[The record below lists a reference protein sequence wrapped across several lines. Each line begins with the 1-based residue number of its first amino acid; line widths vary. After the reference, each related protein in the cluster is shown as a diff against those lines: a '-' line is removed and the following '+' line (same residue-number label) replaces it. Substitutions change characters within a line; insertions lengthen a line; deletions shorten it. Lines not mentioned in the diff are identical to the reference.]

1 MKRKKYFHFLIY
13 RLLFGILT
21 GVLIFGTIF
30 AYLKDKYKTA
40 INQGFERLTDQY
52 ERMIYLHN
60 QHQVDNLYINIM
72 CNFYQADYIR
82 MARVRDDGAFVPIYE
97 SDYDIVPT
105 ELSVQRWLYLT
116 KEENLLLLEQQETTT
131 DMAAYSVVFKKCD
144 DIWDV
149 RYHPDSGLINAY
161 QLVWMSDVFSDK
173 LFSVP
178 AQFSEKRQKQELN
191 IESAFTD
198 DDQLYLG
205 EVSTKADGFFG
216 LVNGK
221 EWDFREGDYLDYYDK
236 VIDTLDN
243 GPELPS
249 HIYGFQK
256 RPDEFLAQE
265 GDIFLISSI
274 KDLYAPGY
282 NPKFQ
287 EFKNNRIYIAEMES
301 NGRLTRGVIELFQI
315 SGHKYI
321 IEYIITTAT
330 FTEAFR
336 PALIVIAGSIA
347 ALCIIIPMLTAI
359 RPYLQYKKAY
369 ELNAF
374 KNNLIDSLAHNL
386 KTPLQILSG
395 YAENLKDTDD
405 DKDKDRYADEILAKT
420 RSMNEDIEAILKTAE
435 KNDLRFKKASCSE
448 VIKEVA
454 FRVGAD
460 VDIEGDKKIRID
472 REYFKTALTCIIDN
486 ANKYRK
492 PDSKINVV
500 IDSKAITFANKA
512 TADRF
517 TPGTGITIAGRIL
530 EQHKLK
536 LTTEINKGYFIARI
550 SKKAARQKQPF
561 SRKDSHRHAKT

>member
-30 AYLKDKYKTA
+30 TYLKDKYNTA
-40 INQGFERLTDQY
+40 INQGIENLTKQY
-52 ERMIYLHN
+52 EMMILYHY
-60 QHQVDNLYINIM
+60 QHKVDNLYINIM
-72 CNFYQADYIR
+72 SNFYQADYIR
-82 MARVRDDGAFVPIYE
+82 MARIREDGAFVPIYE

-105 ELSVQRWLYLT
+105 ELSVQRWVYIT
-116 KEENLLLLEQQETTT
+116 DDVDLLLQGEDTT
-131 DMAAYSVVFKKCD
+131 DSMAAYSVVYKQCD
-144 DIWDV
+144 DIWDI
-149 RYHPDSGLINAY
+149 RYQPDAGLINAY
-161 QLVWMSDVFSDK
+161 QLIWMSDAFSDK
-173 LFSVP
+173 LFSIP
-178 AQFSEKRQKQELN
+178 AAFSEKNQHQELN
-191 IESAFTD
+191 IESAYSD
-198 DDQLYLG
+198 EDELYLG
-205 EVSTKADGFFG
+205 EVSTNPDGFFG
-216 LVNGK
+216 LVNGE
-221 EWDFREGDYLDYYDK
+221 EWDFRRADNLYYYDL
-236 VIDTLDN
+236 VIDTLEN
-243 GPELPS
+243 GPDIPS

-256 RPDEFLAQE
+256 RPDDFLAKE
-265 GDIFLISSI
+265 GDIFLINSI

-287 EFKNNRIYIAEMES
+287 ELKNNRFYEAETES
-301 NGRLTRGVIELFQI
+301 DGRTTRGYMELYKCGGNQYMIEFV
-315 SGHKYI
+315 
-321 IEYIITTAT
+321 ITTAT
-330 FTEAFR
+330 FTEAFK

-347 ALCIIIPMLTAI
+347 ILSLLIPILTAI

-395 YAENLKDTDD
+395 YAENLKDTDVD
-405 DKDKDRYADEILAKT
+405 EDKDRYADEILAKT
-420 RSMNEDIEAILKTAE
+420 RAMNEDIEAILKTAE
-435 KNDLRFKKASCSE
+435 KNDLRFRKASCSE

-486 ANKYRK
+486 ANKYRE

-550 SKKAARQKQPF
+550 SKKAARQKQPS